1 MSKQKMLIKVSTDGD
16 CKKRSRAL
24 EIVVSVSGVQ
34 SVALVE
40 KDKNQI
46 EVIGEGVDPVKLT
59 CSLRKKLVKC
69 HRLTWLLRRK
79 AYAELISVSPVEEKK
94 DEKKDDEKVECYPAW
109 SYGMP
114 IYVQEQY
121 DSPCR
126 TCSIM

>member
-1 MSKQKMLIKVSTDGD
+1 MLIKVSTDGD

-24 EIVVSVSGVQ
+24 KIVVSVSGVQ

-59 CSLRKKLVKC
+59 CSLRNKLVKC

-79 AYAELISVSPVEEKK
+79 AYAELISVSTVEEKK
-94 DEKKDDEKVECYPAW
+94 DDKKVECYPAL

-114 IYVQEQY
+114 IYVQEQH

-126 TCSIM
+126 TCSTV

>member
-59 CSLRKKLVKC
+59 CSLRKKL
-69 HRLTWLLRRK
+69 

>member
-1 MSKQKMLIKVSTDGD
+1 MPKQKMLIKVSTDGD

-24 EIVVSVSGVQ
+24 KIVVSVSGVQ
-34 SVALVE
+34 SAALVE

-79 AYAELISVSPVEEKK
+79 AYAELISVSTVEEKK
-94 DEKKDDEKVECYPAW
+94 DAKKVECYPAW

-121 DSPCR
+121 DSPYR